1 MLELVSSEYL
11 FLEMCIRDRYEDGF
25 YGEAQAED
33 RYGNQYK
40 IRDIWKIENQLIRLD
55 RTAACTRFTEETGI
69 HLTTE
74 FRVRGSRES
83 SFDDYQFVIPGA
95 FYNKNDTDGDGE
107 EDYLGTYS
115 QDYKDDRNPSKMC
128 IRDRLEIK
136 MADTEQLAVELSGG
150 NQQKVVISK
159 WLASNPKILIP
170 VSYTHLDV
178 YKRQQ
183 LFPLQ

>member
-1 MLELVSSEYL
+1 MFIELEFIRQFEAYSPMISIWKTREESSPDMRVFVDFPVVL
-11 FLEMCIRDRYEDGF
+11 KDIKGAKKKIRYDACGVYEDGF

-95 FYNKNDTDGDGE
+95 FYNKNDTDGD
-107 EDYLGTYS
+107 
-115 QDYKDDRNPSKMC
+115 
-128 IRDRLEIK
+128 
-136 MADTEQLAVELSGG
+136 LS
-150 NQQKVVISK
+150 
-159 WLASNPKILIP
+159 LI
-170 VSYTHLDV
+170 HI
-178 YKRQQ
+178 
-183 LFPLQ
+183 